1 MKNLLSGNG
10 RKGQY
15 CQRNQAGGRKPAPG
29 TKLPMSLPSQFKK
42 FDARPALMRGVEPYP
57 EIRKRAN
64 WLKPG
69 EGLDVVAPF
78 LPAPL
83 IENLGSE
90 GFKSKVESAPVAEA
104 GSYFIGAK
112 RSNHLWS

>member
-1 MKNLLSGNG
+1 
-10 RKGQY
+10 
-15 CQRNQAGGRKPAPG
+15 
-29 TKLPMSLPSQFKK
+29 MSLPGQFKN

-64 WLKPG
+64 ELKPG
-69 EGLDVVAPF
+69 EDLAVVAPF

-90 GFKSKVESAPVAEA
+90 GFKSKVERA
-104 GSYFIGAK
+104 GDGSWAAYFW
-112 RSNHLWS
+112 RETD